1 MRTEFIQKMMEVG
14 AIRKDVD
21 PMMTAHIMDMI
32 AFSLVS
38 IGDVK
43 RQEEI
48 PPTKE
53 VIEAIAVFM
62 DRALTPEDGGNSE
75 AGKQVL
81 RDIAAATISYYEE
94 QEKLKE

>member
-1 MRTEFIQKMMEVG
+1 
-14 AIRKDVD
+14 
-21 PMMTAHIMDMI
+21 MTAHIMDMI

-48 PPTKE
+48 PPPTKE

-94 QEKLKE
+94 QEKKLKE